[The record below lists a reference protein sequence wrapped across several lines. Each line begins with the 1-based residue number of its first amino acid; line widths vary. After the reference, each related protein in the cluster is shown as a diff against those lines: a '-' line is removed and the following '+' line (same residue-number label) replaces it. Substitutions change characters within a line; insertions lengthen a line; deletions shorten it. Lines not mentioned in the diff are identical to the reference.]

1 MDQRIS
7 IEPPGLYTDAGLAAR
22 MHSRRLLRRTNG
34 WWMHGMR
41 HIGVGELTL
50 ILIHYAKTKRY
61 VSFLLHVTWLHS
73 YFQIKCDSMKLLADM
88 KTKTK
93 CAVDSSFQFE
103 TGQAADSIGRNASLA
118 QTLLD
123 KTTFIYQVR
132 VIALHY
138 GQLSMAI
145 CFTGFRLWRTPT
157 LSVPKPHNPKSCQH
171 HVVPEPGRHR
181 HCLLP
186 IL

>member
-22 MHSRRLLRRTNG
+22 MHSHRLLRRTNG

-41 HIGVGELTL
+41 HIGIGELTH
-50 ILIHYAKTKRY
+50 ILIHYAKTKRH
-61 VSFLLHVTWLHS
+61 VSFLLHVTLLHP

-93 CAVDSSFQFE
+93 HAVDSLFGFE
-103 TGQAADSIGRNASLA
+103 TGQAADSIGRNASRA
-118 QTLLD
+118 QALLD
-123 KTTFIYQVR
+123 KTTFIYQVC
-132 VIALHY
+132 VIAFHH
-138 GQLSMAI
+138 GKLSMAI
-145 CFTGFRLWRTPT
+145 CFTGIRLWRAPT
-157 LSVPKPHNPKSCQH
+157 QSVSKPHNSKSCQY

-181 HCLLP
+181 HCLL
-186 IL
+186 